1 MLVPVVLAVL
11 SPGRATGAQALWQPA
26 AGAAPPGSSML
37 SGVSCWA
44 RESCWAVG
52 SWGADRALAE
62 RWNGTG
68 WSVARVPV
76 AAGARGAVLNAV
88 ACRPGNC
95 TAVGAYTD
103 QAGQRLA
110 LVERWTS
117 GHWHRESAPSVANA
131 TTSDLLSVSCASTT
145 YCIAVG
151 YDYAPPHKGGLLQR
165 TTLVERW
172 NGARWMIDP
181 AAAARQRELGA
192 VSCAARACE
201 IVGSSTLRKG
211 STVPIAAEIGRS
223 TAWRVQPVYENRP
236 PQIGA
241 SFAAL
246 AAVSCA
252 SPTSCTAVGSSGDD
266 TPVALIEH
274 WNGASWRQQSSS
286 GRFQD
291 YALSGVSCP
300 ASRACMAVGSSY
312 DGRSN
317 RPFAEQWQGGA
328 WTTQQ
333 TPAPR
338 PQPTITELAG
348 SQLLAVSCAFAGA
361 CLAVGYTRA
370 VNGGRPALRALAVT
384 SAP

>member
-1 MLVPVVLAVL
+1 M
-11 SPGRATGAQALWQPA
+11 
-26 AGAAPPGSSML
+26 GS
-37 SGVSCWA
+37 
-44 RESCWAVG
+44 R
-52 SWGADRALAE
+52 GADSALAE

-103 QAGQRLA
+103 QAGERLT
-110 LVERWTS
+110 LVESWTL
-117 GHWHRESAPSVANA
+117 GHWHRQSSPSVANA

-145 YCIAVG
+145 LCIAVG
-151 YDYAPPHKGGLLQR
+151 YNYAKTRQAGPLQR

-172 NGARWMIDP
+172 NGARWMIEP
-181 AAAARQRELGA
+181 LAAARQRELGA
-192 VSCAARACE
+192 VSCAARTCVV
-201 IVGSSTLRKG
+201 VGSSTLRNG

-223 TAWRVQPVYENRP
+223 AAWTVQPVYQKRP
-236 PQIGA
+236 PQVGV
-241 SFAAL
+241 SFDAL
-246 AAVSCA
+246 AGVSCA
-252 SPTSCTAVGSSGDD
+252 SPISCTAVGSSGDD
-266 TPVALIEH
+266 TPVGLIEH
-274 WNGASWRQQSSS
+274 WNGASWRPQSSS
-286 GRFQD
+286 ARFQD

-300 ASRACMAVGSSY
+300 ATRACMAVGSSY

-333 TPAPR
+333 TPAAR
-338 PQPTITELAG
+338 PQPMITQLAG
-348 SQLLAVSCAFAGA
+348 SQLLAVSCTSARV

-370 VNGGRPALRALAVT
+370 LSGGRPALRALAVT
-384 SAP
+384 SAQ